1 MDVNLL
7 DLGGS
12 IPFEVRGH
20 AESSEAASANKTAG
34 EDLPGHPKYA
44 ELILLACQTQLL
56 GIRRAFENW
65 TVIALKISPRATGP
79 AVGHSPEASV
89 SE

>member
-44 ELILLACQTQLL
+44 ELIC
-56 GIRRAFENW
+56 
-65 TVIALKISPRATGP
+65 SPARLNYWESDAPSRIGP
-79 AVGHSPEASV
+79 
-89 SE
+89 